1 MRNFSSLVAIAI
13 ALHSAP
19 IERLK
24 LTKSLLTSQMQGK
37 LQALYDIIDPV
48 ANHRGY
54 REALNDVSSIE
65 QRDRCI
71 PWLRQFRPFPQRTL
85 LTIFT

>member
-1 MRNFSSLVAIAI
+1 MAIAI
-13 ALHSAP
+13 ALHSVP

-24 LTKSLLTSQMQGK
+24 LTKSNLTLQMQGK

-54 REALNDVSSIE
+54 REALNNVSSIE
-65 QRDRCI
+65 QRDGCI
-71 PWLRQFRPFPQRTL
+71 PWLRQF
-85 LTIFT
+85 

>member
-1 MRNFSSLVAIAI
+1 
-13 ALHSAP
+13 
-19 IERLK
+19 
-24 LTKSLLTSQMQGK
+24 MQGK

-54 REALNDVSSIE
+54 REALNNAPSIE

-71 PWLRQFRPFPQRTL
+71 PWLGQSRPFP
-85 LTIFT
+85 

>member
-1 MRNFSSLVAIAI
+1 VAIAI

-24 LTKSLLTSQMQGK
+24 LTISLLTSEMQRR

-54 REALNDVSSIE
+54 REALNDVSSVE

-71 PWLRQFRPFPQRTL
+71 PWLRQFRPLPQ
-85 LTIFT
+85 